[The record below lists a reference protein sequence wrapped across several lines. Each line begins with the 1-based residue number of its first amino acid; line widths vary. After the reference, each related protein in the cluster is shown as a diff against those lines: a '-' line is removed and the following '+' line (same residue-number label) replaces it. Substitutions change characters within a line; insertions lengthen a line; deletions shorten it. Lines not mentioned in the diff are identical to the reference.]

1 MGGRRRRV
9 ADDPV
14 LALVQVDE
22 MADTWLR
29 WHDVAAEEPRG
40 NGHTKRVLDRL
51 PKPIRGEVRKVT
63 TAMHRLREAVARA
76 RERARAG

>member
-1 MGGRRRRV
+1 
-9 ADDPV
+9 
-14 LALVQVDE
+14 

-51 PKPIRGEVRKVT
+51 PKPVRDEVRKVT
-63 TAMHRLREAVARA
+63 TAMRSLRDAVAGA
-76 RERARAG
+76 RERAGAS